1 LTGLPRSL
9 PRQARPL
16 FIGAALGCALW
27 ASGCAV
33 TTEPLRTDEVADR
46 VRGDRE
52 RMYSDQEP
60 VRAPLTLEE
69 AAARA
74 IKYNL
79 DYRLQLME
87 SALQQGVLEVSQ
99 FDMLPRLTASAGY
112 VARDNELYSQYQTLG
127 EPYDSNLP
135 YSRSTE
141 SARRLAGAELSW
153 NLLDF
158 GVSYYRARAQSD
170 QVLIAEERK
179 RKVIQNVMQD
189 VRSAYWRALGAQR
202 LAQRLDDLLART
214 GTALERAR
222 EIERQ
227 GLLPVPQALAYQRA
241 LLDTLTQLQ
250 TRRQDLELARSEL
263 AALMNLPPGTKYSL
277 SDLAEADLPAPPAS
291 VAELED
297 VALNGRPE
305 LREEDYRKRVSASE
319 VRRAL
324 ASTLPAVSFDIGANY
339 DSNKFLL
346 NNAWVEGGIQVS
358 LNLFRL
364 AAIPAIK
371 RHGEVQEQVDETR
384 RMAQAMAIL
393 TQVRVATLRYG
404 LARSEYDTFSQSA
417 GVDDRLAGYARA
429 SSTSQVESELELIRS
444 EARALLSEYQRHIA
458 YANAQAA
465 WGRLYN
471 SLGLDVEADDSAVPV
486 RALAIRI
493 RHSLLRWQARTF
505 DTVPLGSIETLP
517 IAVVIDGVDD
527 DAQQAAVARVFTE
540 ALQGRGMRVVQPPD
554 QDPLTAW
561 RLQARRRMTAAAAG
575 SQEVEWAIELA
586 RPNGSSAG
594 RTLYSSVV
602 PAAASAETRRALTQ
616 VAASLNAD
624 VVIDWLGSE
633 RERVLALRR

>member
-1 LTGLPRSL
+1 ML
-9 PRQARPL
+9 
-16 FIGAALGCALW
+16 LGVLLIA
-27 ASGCAV
+27 GCAV
-33 TTEPLRTDEVADR
+33 TNAPLHPGEVAER

-52 RMYSDQEP
+52 RMYVDQEP

-112 VARDNELYSQYQTLG
+112 VARDNEFYSQYQTLG

-179 RKVIQNVMQD
+179 RKVVQNVMQD

-202 LAQRLDDLLART
+202 LADPLDQLLART
-214 GTALERAR
+214 ATALERAR
-222 EIERQ
+222 EVERQ
-227 GLLPVPQALAYQRA
+227 GLLPVPQALSYQRA

-250 TRRQDLELARSEL
+250 TRRQDLELARAEL
-263 AALMNLPPGTKYSL
+263 AALMNLPPGTRYAL
-277 SDLAEADLPAPPAS
+277 SDLAEGELPPAPAG

-297 VALNGRPE
+297 VALNSRPE
-305 LREEDYRKRVSASE
+305 LREEDYRKRVSATE
-319 VRRAL
+319 IRRAL
-324 ASTLPAVSFDIGANY
+324 ASTLPAISFDVGANY

-346 NNAWVEGGIQVS
+346 NNAWVESGIRVS

-364 AAIPAIK
+364 AAIPAI
-371 RHGEVQEQVDETR
+371 RRQGEVQGQVDDTR

-404 LARSEYDTFSQSA
+404 LARGEYDTFSQSA
-417 GVDDRLAGYARA
+417 GVDHRLAGYARA
-429 SSTSQVESELELIRS
+429 SATSQVESELELIRS

-471 SLGLDVEADDSAVPV
+471 SLGLDVEADDSDVPV
-486 RALAIRI
+486 RTLAVRI

-517 IAVVIDGVDD
+517 IAVAIEGPEDD
-527 DAQQAAVARVFTE
+527 QQAAIAGLFGE
-540 ALQGRGMRVVQPPD
+540 ALRSRGLRVVDTPPTEL
-554 QDPLTAW
+554 QTVW
-561 RLQARRRMTAAAAG
+561 RLQARRRMTAAETG
-575 SQEVEWAIELA
+575 SRQVEWAIELS

-602 PAAASAETRRALTQ
+602 PAAASAETARALTQ
-616 VAASLNAD
+616 VAASINAD
-624 VVIDWLGSE
+624 VVVDWLGSE